1 MGESIRQ
8 LKVASQIKQDL
19 SEIFAKN
26 LWKKL
31 GNIMVTIT
39 HVKVTKDLSV
49 ATVLISVF
57 PVEDKVEVYHII
69 HKSSHEIRYHLGKKM
84 RKKVKM
90 IPELHFKLDDSLDY
104 IDNIERLLNKE

>member
-69 HKSSHEIRYHLGKKM
+69 HKSSHEIRYHLVKKM